1 MSLLNNTITITII
14 IIISGHFHFPE
25 GLSKL
30 PRGDRIG
37 AVASWTN
44 PDFVGMCRGYDL
56 QTQDNINTPTPLT
69 IHSQEFLFLWLGLLT
84 SAHRL
89 WSYPAFPVC
98 GEPRRAF
105 LFNTNTLRP
114 VWPLIGWWW
123 PHGFDTDII
132 WLIFLPLA
140 TQTKEKHLDGWAGA
154 TGLSV
159 TKSVSTPQSQE
170 FQERKEHQRDKNWYQ
185 WIPCCIDSEI
195 C

>member
-140 TQTKEKHLDGWAGA
+140 TQTKEKHRMVGLEPQDSASPSQFLHHKVKSSKKGKSIKGTK
-154 TGLSV
+154 TGIN
-159 TKSVSTPQSQE
+159 E
-170 FQERKEHQRDKNWYQ
+170 FLVA
-185 WIPCCIDSEI
+185 
-195 C
+195 